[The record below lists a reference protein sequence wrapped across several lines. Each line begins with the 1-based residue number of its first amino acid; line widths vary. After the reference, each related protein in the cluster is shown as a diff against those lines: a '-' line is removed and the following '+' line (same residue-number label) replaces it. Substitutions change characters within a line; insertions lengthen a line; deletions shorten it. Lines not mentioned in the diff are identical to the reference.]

1 MLDKHENH
9 MKKPIEAKSSEASFS
24 ERLHKLESRMHKLE
38 SRMKKVD
45 LGSCNYCRTLKR
57 MERSFKDNGLKLS
70 SVEHISSCSDID

>member
-24 ERLHKLESRMHKLE
+24 ERLHKLE